1 MEEKSR
7 NTCNVDPVKIKNS
20 MKAWNFMS
28 VPTLQMSSDKWA
40 VTNEQWQKLSEENN
54 LKDFGRQNL
63 GTRFAQKWMKIG
75 LGIQQKVL
83 IYIANTVHIFNN
95 NFV

>member
-1 MEEKSR
+1 MHYDVHCVVWLCIMMY
-7 NTCNVDPVKIKNS
+7 TV
-20 MKAWNFMS
+20 
-28 VPTLQMSSDKWA
+28 
-40 VTNEQWQKLSEENN
+40 QWQKLSEENN

>member
-1 MEEKSR
+1 MHYDVHCVVWLWIMMY
-7 NTCNVDPVKIKNS
+7 TV
-20 MKAWNFMS
+20 
-28 VPTLQMSSDKWA
+28 
-40 VTNEQWQKLSEENN
+40 QWQKLSEENN